1 MWKLFDANGTWMQ
14 TNRIQD
20 LYALQYVIERESGL
34 TTSNNYQFAII
45 EFLAVNQDFGEVIDD
60 GHSFGWV
67 KVENPSEI
75 EFSAKV
81 FFGVIPFEL
90 LRRR

>member
-1 MWKLFDANGTWMQ
+1 MQ

-60 GHSFGWV
+60 GHSFG
-67 KVENPSEI
+67 
-75 EFSAKV
+75 
-81 FFGVIPFEL
+81 
-90 LRRR
+90 